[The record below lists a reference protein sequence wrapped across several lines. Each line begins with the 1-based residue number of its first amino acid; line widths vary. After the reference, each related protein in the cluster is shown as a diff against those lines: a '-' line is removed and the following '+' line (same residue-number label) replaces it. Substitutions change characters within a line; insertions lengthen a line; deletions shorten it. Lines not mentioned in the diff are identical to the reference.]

1 MRSDLVNLLRLLA
14 TCRLRYAVGAVF
26 LAISDA
32 GQLAVAWL
40 VGEAIDSLAITGG
53 PGGADTLARY
63 AMGIALAAAVIATA
77 RIGWRLAIFG
87 SARRIEQRLRQR
99 LYEHMQSLDAP
110 FYLKRK
116 TGELMAYATND
127 IPAVQMAAAGGM
139 MAGLDAGI
147 QFVGAAIMMVVT
159 VDARLAGLALL
170 PLVLITPATYLIGR
184 RLHQQFGESQAAFG
198 VLSDRV
204 QEAAAGVRV
213 VKGFAVEDVQRDRF
227 ARANED
233 YRAAFAR
240 MLRWDVAFEPVI
252 QGMAGLAFAV
262 GLGYGGLL
270 VARGEVSIGRFV
282 AFFTYLRMLIW
293 PMLALGWVT
302 NLFQRAMASLARL
315 ETLFS
320 IAPGIQDAPDAV
332 SLPTAQGHVR
342 ARDLDFAYGADT
354 PTVLHAIDF
363 DLPPGR
369 TLGVLGRTGSGKST
383 LAQLLLRVY
392 DPPAGSLF
400 LDGHD
405 VRSLALADLR
415 RAIAYVPQ
423 EGFLFSRSIAD
434 NIGFAPGAHDRAAI
448 EHAAA
453 LADVARDIESF
464 PEGYETM
471 LGERGITLSG
481 GQRQRVCLARALLTD
496 APVLVLDDC
505 LSAVDTVTEARIL
518 ASLRPYTAQRTTIL
532 IAHRVSALRHADEIL
547 VLDEGRILERGR
559 HESLLAAEGE
569 YAQLWRLQQIEAEIE
584 AGQGAAGAAAA
595 ALQRR
600 REEGR

>member
-1 MRSDLVNLLRLLA
+1 MRTDLANLLRLLA
-14 TCRLRYAVGAVF
+14 TCRGRYAWGALF

-40 VGEAIDSLAITGG
+40 VGEAIDSL
-53 PGGADTLARY
+53 TLAEAGPFLRRY
-63 AMGIALAAAVIATA
+63 ALGIAGAAIVIATA

-99 LYEHMQSLDAP
+99 LYEHLQAQDAR

-147 QFVGAAIMMVVT
+147 QFLGAAVMMIVT
-159 VDARLAGLALL
+159 VDVRLAGLALM

-184 RLHQQFGESQAAFG
+184 RLHTKFGRSQAAFA
-198 VLSDRV
+198 VVSDRV

-213 VKGFAVEDVQRDRF
+213 VKGFAVEEVQQRRF
-227 ARANED
+227 HEANEA
-233 YRAAFAR
+233 YRSAFAR

-315 ETLFS
+315 ETLFATPPGVVDGPQA
-320 IAPGIQDAPDAV
+320 IAMPVAR
-332 SLPTAQGHVR
+332 GHVE
-342 ARDLDFAYGADT
+342 ARDLSFIYVAERE
-354 PTVLHAIDF
+354 PVLRELDF
-363 DLPPGR
+363 DLRPGQ

-383 LAQLLLRVY
+383 LAQLLLRIF
-392 DPPAGSLF
+392 DPPEGALL

-405 VRSLALADLR
+405 VRSLRLADLR
-415 RAIAYVPQ
+415 SAIAYVPQ
-423 EGFLFSRSIAD
+423 EGFLFSRTIHENIA
-434 NIGFAPGAHDRAAI
+434 FAPGEHDRAVI
-448 EHAAA
+448 ERAAA

-518 ASLRPYTAQRTTIL
+518 SGLRPYTRERTTIL

-547 VLDEGRILERGR
+547 VLDEGRVTERGT
-559 HESLLAAEGE
+559 HESLLALGGE
-569 YAQLWRLQQIEAEIE
+569 YAALWRRQQLVAEIE
-584 AGQGAAGAAAA
+584 AGKGAEGGAAAA
-595 ALQRR
+595 VSRR
-600 REEGR
+600 RGETDAS